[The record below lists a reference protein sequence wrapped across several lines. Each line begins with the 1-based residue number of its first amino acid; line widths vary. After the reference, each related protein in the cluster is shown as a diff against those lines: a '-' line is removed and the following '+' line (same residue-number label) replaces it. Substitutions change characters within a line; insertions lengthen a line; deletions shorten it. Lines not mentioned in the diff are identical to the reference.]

1 MSRFIDVKNIRIDE
15 LDLSVRAHNHLVR
28 AKFYTVGDVLSN
40 PIEVINIRNIGQKTL
55 SEIDQVLGTEFCKLL
70 QDQVREINRLTRMK
84 PILKNKNKMK
94 LQIIRETKV
103 IGDDKPWYK
112 LLVDGEYV
120 TGDFDLNKIEDLY
133 TLYKKDPENFS
144 TTRIDVLKSEEI

>member
-1 MSRFIDVKNIRIDE
+1 MSEFIDVKNIRIDE
-15 LDLSVRAHNHLVR
+15 LDLSVRAHNHLVG

-40 PIEVINIRNIGQKTL
+40 PREVINIRNIGQKTL

-70 QDQVREINRLTRMK
+70 QDQEREINRLTRMK

-120 TGDFDLNKIEDLY
+120 TGDFDLEKIEELY
-133 TLYKKDPENFS
+133 RIYKKDPENFS